1 MTPSHLSQRN
11 KNITIRLTTQPL
23 QATRQHYQKHTMK
36 ETIETP
42 AAPQPQQGSYS
53 DGGAAFP
60 MPHHHDSTKGC
71 YHQFHAGM
79 TLRDW
84 FAGQALAGMMAHK
97 DSSKWTR
104 NEVAGDCYAYAD
116 AMLKA
121 REVLP

>member
-1 MTPSHLSQRN
+1 
-11 KNITIRLTTQPL
+11 
-23 QATRQHYQKHTMK
+23 MK

-42 AAPQPQQGSYS
+42 AAPKMQQSSHS

-60 MPHHHDSTKGC
+60 
-71 YHQFHAGM
+71 
-79 TLRDW
+79 LRDW

-97 DSSKWTR
+97 DSAKWTR

>member
-1 MTPSHLSQRN
+1 
-11 KNITIRLTTQPL
+11 
-23 QATRQHYQKHTMK
+23 MK

-84 FAGQALAGMMAHK
+84 FAGQALAGELTNYPNA
-97 DSSKWTR
+97 
-104 NEVAGDCYAYAD
+104 APQGDQCHSLATKCYELAD

-121 REVLP
+121 REVKL

>member
-1 MTPSHLSQRN
+1 MN
-11 KNITIRLTTQPL
+11 
-23 QATRQHYQKHTMK
+23 K

-42 AAPQPQQGSYS
+42 AAPQPQQSSYS

-84 FAGQALAGMMAHK
+84 FAGQAIGDLAIYSMQDEWARSGPEWRDAA
-97 DSSKWTR
+97 
-104 NEVAGDCYAYAD
+104 AGEAYKFAD